1 MNALGIKWTLHLA
14 WRSQSLRKA
23 EKYRQILKQALAKL
37 CQETQENWIKLL
49 LIALLCIRLAP
60 RDKSM
65 LRALELL
72 YVRPTPQS
80 QEKGLF
86 SPPEM
91 EQSMYA
97 LQGRENVKILTAYSN
112 QVLSAPTDLA
122 LYPCQPGNG

>member
-1 MNALGIKWTLHLA
+1 
-14 WRSQSLRKA
+14 
-23 EKYRQILKQALAKL
+23 
-37 CQETQENWIKLL
+37 
-49 LIALLCIRLAP
+49 
-60 RDKSM
+60 M

-72 YVRPTPQS
+72 YGRPTPQS

-91 EQSMYA
+91 EQIMYA
-97 LQGRENVKILTAYSN
+97 LQGRENVKILTAYNN